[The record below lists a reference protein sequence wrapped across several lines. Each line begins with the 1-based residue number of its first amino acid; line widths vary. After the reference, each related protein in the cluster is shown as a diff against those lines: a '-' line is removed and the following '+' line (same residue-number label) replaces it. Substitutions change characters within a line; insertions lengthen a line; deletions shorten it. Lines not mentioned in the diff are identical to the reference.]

1 MFWSHFTIFWTWPTL
16 RKFRFRND
24 IYYFHLFFFFSEEN
38 KRIKKENIKPSLEL
52 KPGWVC
58 VCVSCSVVSDSLQP
72 IDCSPPGPSVHR
84 ILQARTLEWVA
95 TFFSNAWKWKVKVKS
110 LSCVW
115 LFATP
120 WTAAHQAPLSM
131 GFSKQDYW
139 SGFISFSDLQYSTRI
154 YIQYAVIT
162 YYQKESEKIDMYMCG
177 EGNGTPL
184 QYCCPENPTDGG
196 AW

>member
-24 IYYFHLFFFFSEEN
+24 IYYFHLFFFSEEN

-95 TFFSNAWKWKVKVKS
+95 TFFSKRNYRKKVKS
-110 LSCVW
+110 LSRVQ

-120 WTAAHQAPLSM
+120 WSVANQAPPSM
-131 GFSKQDYW
+131 EFSRQEYW
-139 SGFISFSDLQYSTRI
+139 SELPFPS
-154 YIQYAVIT
+154 
-162 YYQKESEKIDMYMCG
+162 
-177 EGNGTPL
+177 PL
-184 QYCCPENPTDGG
+184 
-196 AW
+196 